1 MRVRT
6 DWLPV
11 SAALFLTGALA
22 LALGSYLLP
31 SSDGTGEAVRLVQEQ
46 SGLWMAAA
54 VIDFLAS
61 VFLTL
66 GLPSVLALF
75 DRRGRVLGLV
85 SVGVLAFGFI
95 GTAGYA
101 MLLAFFRA
109 LVVNDT
115 IRTGGID
122 DVAHDAGLLVLVY
135 AWLAAFVLGE
145 LLLGIALLRAGTV
158 ARWVPLLLL
167 AHVVLSIIA
176 VALPD
181 GVSKLF
187 VLLFVGAAAGIAVE
201 VNSPA
206 TRRRVG

>member
-1 MRVRT
+1 MRT

-31 SSDGTGEAVRLVQEQ
+31 SADGTDEAVRLVQEQ
-46 SGLWMAAA
+46 GGLWMAAA
-54 VIDFLAS
+54 VIDFVAS

-75 DRRGRVLGLV
+75 ERRGRVLGLV
-85 SVGVLAFGFI
+85 SLGVLAFGFI

-109 LVVNDT
+109 LVVTDT
-115 IRTGGID
+115 IRTGGVD

-145 LLLGIALLRAGTV
+145 LLLGLALLRSGTI
-158 ARWVPLLLL
+158 ARWVPLVLLL
-167 AHVVLSIIA
+167 HVALSLVA

-181 GVSKLF
+181 GASKLF
-187 VLLFVGAAAGIAVE
+187 VLLFVVAAAGIAIE